1 MFDTEFARTQI
12 EVRPVTAVSDFTMAR
27 FPVGPQEMVNPV
39 PPESG
44 VTYIP
49 VVMMPRLTSEIIKV
63 VVATLELRVK
73 VIVTPSPTVATMLS
87 CIELADTETTVVDA
101 VTPVP
106 ETPIPGVIHAVEV
119 RGRVNKSV
127 VEAEVVVVKV
137 FLLTAMA
144 PFEVDRP
151 IVLPS
156 FTFVVSENP
165 T

>member
-1 MFDTEFARTQI
+1 MIDTEFARTQI

-49 VVMMPRLTSEIIKV
+49 VVMMPRSTCEMIKV
-63 VVATLELRVK
+63 VVGTLELRVK
-73 VIVTPSPTVATMLS
+73 VIGTSLPTVLTLLT
-87 CIELADTETTVVDA
+87 CIELAETETTVVSA
-101 VTPVP
+101 ATFVP

-119 RGRVNKSV
+119 RGRVNKAV

-137 FLLTAMA
+137 FPLTAMA
-144 PFEVDRP
+144 PLEVARP
-151 IVLPS
+151 IFLAS
-156 FTFVVSENP
+156 FTFVVSEKP